1 MVMEIGQGIVDDVR
15 AVFERR
21 VGEYLIARSR
31 MVEVNRRIETMR
43 GDARYN
49 EYAQR
54 SANLANDAKMIDAD
68 IERIQG
74 AARRGD
80 WTQMIGA
87 VPLYG
92 RLSAYIGSVKALER
106 DVGLVDRSDE
116 SIAPWIAA
124 VGLVV
129 AMLMIRRKREGLD
142 NSEGKS

>member
-92 RLSAYIGSVKALER
+92 RLSAYIGSVKTLAR
-106 DVGLVDRSDE
+106 DVGLADRSDE

>member
-1 MVMEIGQGIVDDVR
+1 MRIGQGIVDDVR